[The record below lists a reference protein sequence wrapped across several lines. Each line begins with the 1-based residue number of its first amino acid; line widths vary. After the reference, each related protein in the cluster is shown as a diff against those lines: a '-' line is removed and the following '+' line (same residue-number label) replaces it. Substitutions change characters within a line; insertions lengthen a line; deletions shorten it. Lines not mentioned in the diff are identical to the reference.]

1 MELKTLSDICPCG
14 ACEVLVWRYDRN
26 GIVWL
31 FCQQCHW
38 WYIGN
43 SYP

>member
-14 ACEVLVWRYDRN
+14 MCDNLVWKYDKY
-26 GIVWL
+26 GLIWK

-38 WYIGN
+38 WYVAN
-43 SYP
+43 D